1 MGLHDTL
8 RANPM
13 ASRGPSM
20 VVGHVTRKS
29 MFQSF
34 LHSQVAGS
42 LVLVVTTAIALIWA
56 NSAYGEYYFD
66 LSHTYLGIA
75 FGDWEFKL
83 SLSHWIKDGLMAI
96 FFFVVGLE
104 IKREIVVGE
113 LSSREKAMLP
123 VCAAIGGAVVP
134 ALFYVAFNLGEEG
147 ISGWGIPMAT
157 DIAFALGVLS
167 LFGSR
172 VPIGLKIFLTALA
185 IADDLLAVAVIAV
198 FYTPDLSILP
208 LIVAVVCT
216 GLMVVANRLGSRA
229 TWVYTVLAL
238 LVWVD
243 VLGSGVHATIAGV
256 MVAMVIPV
264 RPSIDPG
271 EFMDVAGKLLKQT
284 QGQDNSL
291 DALIHDS
298 KRRNT
303 MMQFLF
309 TVEDAIPPA
318 QALEHRLHPLSAF
331 VILPLFALFS
341 AGVALSPENLEG
353 FPTGI
358 SLGIIAGLV
367 LGKPIGV
374 LLASVMAMK
383 LAKVELQGVTVPQLF
398 GAGCLSGIGF
408 TMSIFISELAFTSDA
423 LVDQAK
429 VGILAASFTAG
440 VLGVIVLSYVLPKQD
455 HPL

>member
-1 MGLHDTL
+1 M
-8 RANPM
+8 
-13 ASRGPSM
+13 
-20 VVGHVTRKS
+20 VGHVSQKS
-29 MFQSF
+29 MFQRF

-42 LVLVVTTAIALIWA
+42 MVLVVTTTIALLWA
-56 NSAYGEYYFD
+56 NSPWAEYYFE
-66 LSHTYLGIA
+66 LSHTYLGIT
-75 FGDWEFKL
+75 FGEWEFKL

-113 LSSREKAMLP
+113 LSSKEKAMLP
-123 VCAAIGGAVVP
+123 VCAALGGAVVP
-134 ALFYVAFNLGEEG
+134 AIFYAVLNLGTEG

-167 LFGSR
+167 LFGPR
-172 VPIGLKIFLTALA
+172 VPIGLKVFLTALA

-208 LIVAVVCT
+208 LIVAAICT
-216 GLMVVANRLGSRA
+216 ILMVVANRMGIRA

-271 EFMDVAGKLLKQT
+271 ELIDVASQFIQHTKDK
-284 QGQDNSL
+284 DNSL
-291 DALIHDS
+291 EALVHDAR
-298 KRRNT
+298 RRNT
-303 MMQFLF
+303 VMQFLL

-318 QALEHRLHPLSAF
+318 QALEHRLHPVSAF
-331 VILPLFALFS
+331 LILPLFALFS

-358 SLGIIAGLV
+358 SLGVIFGLV

-374 LLASVMAMK
+374 LLASWLAMK
-383 LAKVELQGVTVPQLF
+383 LVKIELRGVSLLQLL

-423 LVDQAK
+423 LIDQAK
-429 VGILAASFTAG
+429 VGILAASIAAG
-440 VLGVIVLSYVLPKQD
+440 VIGAIVLSYVLPERADDIDAK
-455 HPL
+455 

>member
-1 MGLHDTL
+1 M
-8 RANPM
+8 
-13 ASRGPSM
+13 
-20 VVGHVTRKS
+20 VGHVSQKN
-29 MFQSF
+29 MFQRF

-42 LVLVVTTAIALIWA
+42 LILVAATAIALFWA
-56 NSAYGEYYFD
+56 NSPWGRYYFD
-66 LSHTYLGIA
+66 LSHTYLGI
-75 FGDWEFKL
+75 GIGEWEFKL
-83 SLSHWIKDGLMAI
+83 TLSHWIKDGLMAI

-123 VCAAIGGAVVP
+123 VCAALGGAFVP
-134 ALFYVAFNLGEEG
+134 ALFYAVLNIGGDG

-208 LIVAVVCT
+208 LIVAGICVALMLVV
-216 GLMVVANRLGSRA
+216 NRAGIRS

-264 RPSIDPG
+264 RPSIDFR
-271 EFMDVAGKLLKQT
+271 ELMDVAGRLLKQA
-284 QGQDNSL
+284 QGKDNSL
-291 DALIHDS
+291 DALIHDAE
-298 KRRNT
+298 RRAT
-303 MMQFLF
+303 VSQFLL

-318 QALEHRLHPLSAF
+318 QALEHRLHPVSSFL
-331 VILPLFALFS
+331 ILPLFALFS
-341 AGVALSPENLEG
+341 AGVAFSPENLQG
-353 FPTGI
+353 FPTGV
-358 SLGIIAGLV
+358 SLGVIVGLV
-367 LGKPIGV
+367 LGKPVGV
-374 LLASVMAMK
+374 LLASWLTMK
-383 LAKVELQGVTVPQLF
+383 FAKVDLRGVTMMQLL

-408 TMSIFISELAFTSDA
+408 TMSIFISELAFTDDT
-423 LVDQAK
+423 LIDQAK
-429 VGILAASFTAG
+429 VGILAASFAAG
-440 VLGVIVLSYVLPKQD
+440 ILGAVILSYALPRTAAEN
-455 HPL
+455 